1 MIAGDINA
9 HTTDYITRNRI
20 YSILVGT
27 TSHQVIKIPRW
38 FFRTIV
44 FGYSRIR
51 CTILCTDGMGRIV
64 KYIYDLSDRLSI
76 WWRSLT
82 GVDVKQKALEMKQD
96 YATPKRIN
104 TAIDEALGI
113 DKNDKPNK

>member
-20 YSILVGT
+20 YSILAGT
-27 TSHQVIKIPRW
+27 SSNQVIKIPRW

-113 DKNDKPNK
+113 DKNDK

>member
-9 HTTDYITRNRI
+9 YTTDYITRNRI
-20 YSILVGT
+20 YSILAGT
-27 TSHQVIKIPRW
+27 SSNQVIKIPRW

-113 DKNDKPNK
+113 DKNDNK